1 MNKKI
6 WSLLLVLVSLASLP
20 ASAESW
26 RNHFDADAP
35 ARPPAFFDAV
45 VLGTPGR
52 ANWMVIAD
60 ENPPSAPNQLT
71 QTIKSRP
78 EGSIAAA
85 LRRNAVL
92 ENGKLSVS
100 LKKLP
105 GRSGLVFRMSGEKDF
120 LVLLL
125 DGGSGD
131 ARLTAYRAGVP
142 KELARGQAVLDRD
155 WGILR
160 VTLAGGSVSA
170 QWNEKDLLRAKDPR
184 PASGRAGVATEG
196 VGIAAFDELV
206 IDDGKP

>member
-6 WSLLLVLVSLASLP
+6 WSLLLVLVSLVPLP

-35 ARPPAFFDAV
+35 ARPPAFFDEV
-45 VLGTPGR
+45 VRGAPGR
-52 ANWMVIAD
+52 ANWMVLAD
-60 ENPPSAPNQLT
+60 QNPPSAPNQLT

-78 EGSIAAA
+78 EGSIAAV
-85 LRRNAVL
+85 LRRNAIL
-92 ENGKLSVS
+92 ENGKLSVA

-105 GRSGLVFRMSGEKDF
+105 GRSGLLFRMSGEKDF

-131 ARLTAYRAGVP
+131 AWLTAYSAGVP
-142 KELARGQAVLDRD
+142 KELSRARAVLDRD
-155 WGILR
+155 WGILK
-160 VTLAGGSVSA
+160 VTLAAASVSA
-170 QWNEKDLLRAKDPR
+170 QWNGTDLLRAKDPR

-196 VGIAAFDELV
+196 AGIAAFDELV